1 MTYVQQ
7 FLKECCDVMPDQWA
21 LSKDLRDEY
30 AAWAPD
36 HAAPEVIGDEVLD
49 PGARR
54 SRRHIL
60 APSQGPRLGIRLRPA
75 EDGSGEGVTP

>member
-36 HAAPEVIGDEVLD
+36 HAAPEVIGDEYWTLALGEV
-49 PGARR
+49 GATS
-54 SRRHIL
+54 SRRHKGRGW
-60 APSQGPRLGIRLRPA
+60 ASASARRRMDPER
-75 EDGSGEGVTP
+75 E